1 MLSTPTNT
9 PMSSRAAGKARAPDV
24 GIRARISAA
33 QKAHAGAHF
42 ARPQRGSSTDDAAAT
57 HSTHSRRLSATLL
70 VPHCIDLRPNEI
82 REALNAKQ
90 MASLTKPV
98 RKPHVRGRPN
108 EQELH
113 HGNVY
118 VNWVRKGVLAR
129 MPHMSQKEVPADQT
143 AEYEATFDVL
153 WAHVYEVDTLLPL
166 YACWMTEDN
175 IRQLIAITTVVKQQK
190 TSMSTNSPRY
200 FVDLEA
206 MMAMIRAIQGVQQ
219 SIAEAHRAQQRS
231 AGADPSMPQM
241 GHAA

>member
-33 QKAHAGAHF
+33 QKAHA
-42 ARPQRGSSTDDAAAT
+42 AT

-70 VPHCIDLRPNEI
+70 VPHCVDLRPNEI

-129 MPHMSQKEVPADQT
+129 MPHMSQKEVPAEQT
-143 AEYEATFDVL
+143 TEYEATFDVL

-219 SIAEAHRAQQRS
+219 SIADAHRAQQRS
-231 AGADPSMPQM
+231 AGADPSVP
-241 GHAA
+241 